1 MDCFLAQEY
10 LFRSNI
16 FSGQDETV
24 AVQELLQA
32 GGCGRTRPST
42 ASPCPGRHRY
52 ISLPV
57 AHFNQGSSF
66 FHSLMMVF
74 TGVFGFECSLKSVL
88 LCAESRHIRHIGEFL
103 CQKKWG
109 FWFFLLLFLQVIEH
123 FRACRNFS
131 WKFYGFISMYVT
143 FKAFRKSLFYKYTN
157 MFTWKSY
164 RYTNI
169 WFTFKAFR
177 KSLHYEH
184 WICL

>member
-109 FWFFLLLFLQVIEH
+109 FWFFFCC
-123 FRACRNFS
+123 F
-131 WKFYGFISMYVT
+131 
-143 FKAFRKSLFYKYTN
+143 FYKLL
-157 MFTWKSY
+157 
-164 RYTNI
+164 NI
-169 WFTFKAFR
+169 LEHVEIFHENFMDLSACM
-177 KSLHYEH
+177 LHLKHLENPYMK
-184 WICL
+184 ILIDIVYI